1 MPLLL
6 GTIQNDIIE
15 AETELREDKRHLDSN
30 PEMDSAALLEAEIRL
45 LTTESRIPI
54 KQRLGFDRMDAEAM
68 ESLLLNELQMS
79 SRETDQSIEYYDK
92 LISTCEEDHSRLL
105 QINSDLSSI
114 LSSFES
120 QREENSKQIESL
132 MSSESSIYESDVHS
146 YSRNTSRLQ
155 RANAI
160 LIGEVK
166 SLLTTCY
173 GDRCTVLSDG
183 TKVRLS
189 TEILTILQECINK
202 VLKTSPDRYVTLT
215 PEQAT
220 SEAVQ
225 LLLSANLIQKDKVDN
240 CKFRIVDFYS

>member
-1 MPLLL
+1 
-6 GTIQNDIIE
+6 
-15 AETELREDKRHLDSN
+15 
-30 PEMDSAALLEAEIRL
+30 
-45 LTTESRIPI
+45 
-54 KQRLGFDRMDAEAM
+54 
-68 ESLLLNELQMS
+68 
-79 SRETDQSIEYYDK
+79 
-92 LISTCEEDHSRLL
+92 
-105 QINSDLSSI
+105 
-114 LSSFES
+114 
-120 QREENSKQIESL
+120 

-166 SLLTTCY
+166 SLLTICY

>member
-1 MPLLL
+1 M
-6 GTIQNDIIE
+6 GYV
-15 AETELREDKRHLDSN
+15 SCV
-30 PEMDSAALLEAEIRL
+30 
-45 LTTESRIPI
+45 
-54 KQRLGFDRMDAEAM
+54 FF
-68 ESLLLNELQMS
+68 
-79 SRETDQSIEYYDK
+79 
-92 LISTCEEDHSRLL
+92 RLL

-189 TEILTILQECINK
+189 TEILTILQESINK